1 MEERCGALLMVT
13 DAQVRRLKR
22 LSKTEKNQEL
32 AAAKAGMDPKTARDY
47 LRDPRLPNE
56 RIKDRT
62 WRTRSD
68 PFTQV
73 WEEVREQVATNPGL
87 EAKTL
92 MEALQRK
99 YPGKFADGQVR
110 TLPRRL
116 KQWRATDGPERE
128 VFFAQQH
135 VAGRLGQSD
144 FTRMNEL
151 GITIG
156 AQSFPHM
163 LYHFVLT
170 YSNWEAV
177 TLCYS
182 ESFESLSDGLQNALW
197 ELGAAPL
204 EHRTDRMSLAV
215 NNATDE
221 REFTTRYAALMRH
234 YRMAGQKIQTG
245 RPNENGDVEQRH
257 HRLKRAVGQAMM
269 LRNSRDF
276 SSMSEYKEFLGLL
289 LVQLNAGRRDRLRVE
304 MQYLQKLPQ
313 ARLES
318 VKRERVKVDSGS
330 LIYVDRNV
338 YSVHSRLI
346 GEKVE
351 ARLGAEIIEVWYAG
365 RKVEHLPRLR
375 GRGKHRVD
383 YRHIIDW
390 LVRKPGAFENY
401 RYREELFPTSRFRM
415 TWDALRETVPLRA
428 NKRYL
433 EVLELAAKE
442 GEARVDE
449 ALRCLLEQGEMGE
462 GKLNSKAVLALLN
475 EKRSIPPATSID
487 VAEVSLSSFDEL
499 LGDGSGVPQ

>member
-1 MEERCGALLMVT
+1 MVT

-68 PFTQV
+68 PFTEV

-99 YPGKFADGQVR
+99 YPGQFADGQVR
-110 TLPRRL
+110 TLQRRL

-144 FTRMNEL
+144 FTRMGEL

-177 TLCYS
+177 TVCYS

-197 ELGAAPL
+197 ELGGAPL

-221 REFTTRYAALMRH
+221 RDFTTRYGALMRH

-269 LRNSRDF
+269 LRNSSDF
-276 SSMSEYKEFLGLL
+276 NSVSEYKDFLGLL

-351 ARLGAEIIEVWYAG
+351 ARLGAETIEVWYAG

-415 TWDALRETVPLRA
+415 AWDALCETVPLRA

-462 GKLNSKAVLALLN
+462 GKLNAEAVLALLN
-475 EKRSIPPATSID
+475 EKRSIPPATRID
-487 VAEVSLSSFDEL
+487 VAEVSLASFDEL
-499 LGDGSGVPQ
+499 LGDGSAAPQ

>member
-1 MEERCGALLMVT
+1 MVT

-110 TLPRRL
+110 TLQRRL
-116 KQWRATDGPERE
+116 KQWRATEGPERE

-144 FTRMNEL
+144 FTRMGEL

-197 ELGAAPL
+197 ELGGAPL

-221 REFTTRYAALMRH
+221 REFTTRYGALMRH

-276 SSMSEYKEFLGLL
+276 SSVSEYKDFLGLL

-313 ARLES
+313 GRLES
-318 VKRERVKVDSGS
+318 VKREPVKVDSGS

-351 ARLGAEIIEVWYAG
+351 ARLGAETIEVWYAG
-365 RKVEHLPRLR
+365 RKVEHLARLR

-415 TWDALRETVPLRA
+415 AWDALREAVPMRA

-462 GKLNSKAVLALLN
+462 GKLNAEAVLALLEEN
-475 EKRSIPPATSID
+475 RSIPPATSID
-487 VAEVSLSSFDEL
+487 VAEVSLASFDEL
-499 LGDGSGVPQ
+499 LGDGSGAPQ

>member
-1 MEERCGALLMVT
+1 MVT

-110 TLPRRL
+110 TLQRRL

>member
-1 MEERCGALLMVT
+1 MVT

-32 AAAKAGMDPKTARDY
+32 AAAKAGMDPKTAREY

-56 RIKDRT
+56 RKTDRS

-73 WEEVREQVATNPGL
+73 WAELCEQVATNPGL

-92 MEALQRK
+92 LEALQRK
-99 YPGKFADGQVR
+99 YPGQYADGQVR
-110 TLPRRL
+110 TLQRRL

-128 VFFAQQH
+128 VFFAQRH

-170 YSNWEAV
+170 YSNWESV

-182 ESFESLSDGLQNALW
+182 ESFESLSEGMQNALW
-197 ELGAAPL
+197 ALGGAPL

-215 NNATDE
+215 NNANEE

-245 RPNENGDVEQRH
+245 KPNENGDVEQRH
-257 HRLKRAVGQAMM
+257 YRLKRAVSQALM
-269 LRNSRDF
+269 LRNSSDF
-276 SSMSEYKEFLGLL
+276 GSMNEYKDFLDLL
-289 LVQLNAGRRDRLRVE
+289 LTQLNAGRRDRLRVE
-304 MQYLQKLPQ
+304 MQYLQKLPDG
-313 ARLES
+313 RLES
-318 VKRERVKVDSGS
+318 VKREWVKVDSGS

-346 GEKVE
+346 GERVE
-351 ARLGAEIIEVWYAG
+351 ARLGVETIEVWYAG
-365 RKVEHLPRLR
+365 RKVELLPRLR

-415 TWDALRETVPLRA
+415 AWDALREAVPLRA

-449 ALRCLLEQGEMGE
+449 ALRSLLEQGEMGE
-462 GKLNSKAVLALLN
+462 GKLNAGAILALLN
-475 EKRSIPPATSID
+475 ENRSIPPATNVD
-487 VAEVSLSSFDEL
+487 VAEVSLASFDEL
-499 LGDGSGVPQ
+499 LGNGSGGLQ